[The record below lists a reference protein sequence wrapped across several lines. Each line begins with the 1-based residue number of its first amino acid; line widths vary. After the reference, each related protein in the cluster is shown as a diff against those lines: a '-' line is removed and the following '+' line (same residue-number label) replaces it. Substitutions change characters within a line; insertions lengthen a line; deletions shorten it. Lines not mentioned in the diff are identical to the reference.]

1 MKTKVYRIVLCLVP
15 FNISKRTLGKT
26 KDHSLTEILKAVSKE
41 FIKLEHKMSVI
52 PHRESLRYP
61 GRDNLQ
67 ASMLS
72 ATTCSLYLLRVDIIK
87 ANPTTSCT
95 FFLFRHTC
103 RAGCG
108 CASKA
113 ETSGRSTTP
122 AGPRAKDEGADS
134 CPGAARDHWFAL
146 LTEEQRLRRTG
157 FSRAAEGRAAPKTAG
172 LAKHKG
178 SHRGTGGWGGAAK

>member
-1 MKTKVYRIVLCLVP
+1 MKTKVYKIVLCLVP

-26 KDHSLTEILKAVSKE
+26 KDHSLTEILKAASKE

-95 FFLFRHTC
+95 SFF
-103 RAGCG
+103 
-108 CASKA
+108 SD
-113 ETSGRSTTP
+113 TP
-122 AGPRAKDEGADS
+122 AVLVVAVPPKLKPAAAAALPPAPGPKTKG
-134 CPGAARDHWFAL
+134 
-146 LTEEQRLRRTG
+146 LT
-157 FSRAAEGRAAPKTAG
+157 AAPVLLVTTG
-172 LAKHKG
+172 LL
-178 SHRGTGGWGGAAK
+178 S